1 MAPKRSRSAPGLGNL
16 PPEDAIDYPTA
27 DEIAERA
34 HELFISGGRRI
45 ARIPD
50 YWRMAEAELL
60 TQAAQRIPGR
70 ARRPGDR

>member
-1 MAPKRSRSAPGLGNL
+1 MPPKRSRSAPGFGNV
-16 PPEDAIDYPTA
+16 PQEDAINYPTA

-34 HELFISGGRRI
+34 HQLFISGGRRI

-60 TQAAQRIPGR
+60 IQAAQRIPGR